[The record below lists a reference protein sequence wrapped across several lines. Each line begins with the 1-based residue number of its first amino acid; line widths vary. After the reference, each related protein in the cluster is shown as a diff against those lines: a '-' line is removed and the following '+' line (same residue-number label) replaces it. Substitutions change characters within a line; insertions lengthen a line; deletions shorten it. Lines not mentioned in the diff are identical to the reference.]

1 MNKARTTV
9 IINVS
14 CIVVMLLLAFPLVKI
29 NAETNH
35 DHKGHGDKALTLR
48 HIHFKKLPK
57 LSQSI
62 DKALKAIE
70 SKDYKKASA
79 ELRKVQKM
87 IALINKAI
95 GKHVKP
101 KFANVRCPFMG
112 SPINPGKVTKN
123 LIREYKG
130 QKIAFCC
137 AKCPAKWD
145 KLTDNEKDAK
155 LAEAKPKSTH
165 HDEHKVDKS
174 GSTKSDEH
182 HEEKGKSEQGH
193 TDHEQA
199 HGEKSTDVLPAGAN
213 LMCPMMPDEKALASL
228 YVKFNGKKIY
238 VCCKKCLNRV
248 KDDPASWYAKAYG
261 DKNKL

>member
-1 MNKARTTV
+1 MNKARTTI

-14 CIVVMLLLAFPLVKI
+14 CIIVMLLLVLPLVKI
-29 NAETNH
+29 NAGTNH
-35 DHKGHGDKALTLR
+35 DHKGHGDKALTLSR
-48 HIHFKKLPK
+48 IHSQKLPE

-70 SKDYKKASA
+70 SEDYKKASA

-87 IALINKAI
+87 ITLINEAI

-101 KFANVRCPFMG
+101 KFANVSCPIM
-112 SPINPGKVTKN
+112 SLPIKAGKVTKN

-130 QKIAFCC
+130 QKVAFCC
-137 AKCPAKWD
+137 AGCPVKWD

-155 LAEAKPKSTH
+155 LAEAKPKSTR
-165 HDEHKVDKS
+165 HDEHKADKHDS
-174 GSTKSDEH
+174 IESDEH
-182 HEEKGKSEQGH
+182 HEEKGHSEQGH

-199 HGEKSTDVLPAGAN
+199 HGEKSADVLPAGAN
-213 LMCPMMPDEKALASL
+213 LMCPVMPDEKALASL
-228 YVKFNGKKIY
+228 YVEFNDKKIY

-248 KDDPASWYAKAYG
+248 KDDPALWYTKAYG
-261 DKNKL
+261 DK